1 MSYPVLN
8 KQTHTLLPGCPD
20 AFPFSWIQ
28 HCDMAAGRRVV
39 FSLNIKWSVVSSA
52 GLIVWCTAVT
62 LLLHIISNLSGFL
75 RRISF
80 TWFKSFLRKSL
91 QKPVEDR
98 HSESA
103 LIQFYC
109 QSYKIHCSAQYVNE
123 FSSTFT
129 PPLQFDH
136 LRHCS
141 TNTSF
146 LSLIFIIPTL

>member
-1 MSYPVLN
+1 MFGV
-8 KQTHTLLPGCPD
+8 
-20 AFPFSWIQ
+20 
-28 HCDMAAGRRVV
+28 
-39 FSLNIKWSVVSSA
+39 
-52 GLIVWCTAVT
+52 
-62 LLLHIISNLSGFL
+62 LLLHFYYTLSQTYQVFL
-75 RRISF
+75 GGLVLPDLN
-80 TWFKSFLRKSL
+80 LRKSL

-146 LSLIFIIPTL
+146 LSLIFIIPSL